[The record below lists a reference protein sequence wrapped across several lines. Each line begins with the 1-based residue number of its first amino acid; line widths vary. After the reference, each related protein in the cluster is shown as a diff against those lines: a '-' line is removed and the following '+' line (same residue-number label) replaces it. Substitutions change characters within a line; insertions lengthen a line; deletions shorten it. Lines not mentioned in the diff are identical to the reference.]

1 MQVEVDTDQKKIRAQ
16 MHTLEGVAAALLVI
30 VASFYATQS
39 ITITPTSSSTASKE
53 AESQIRQTA
62 EDVLAQAWAN
72 GDLKDAVLNWST
84 TQNQFRGTGASV
96 YYRGKAPP
104 GDFGDSLK
112 SLFGDE
118 GVAYNIDLR
127 YKQSESG
134 NATGTAT
141 QIYLDNGEPTDNAV
155 TARQFVVLHEDDVL
169 GDGTVV
175 NGSNYP
181 VDNIGRNKGLYN
193 VVEVRLTVWR
203 K

>member
-1 MQVEVDTDQKKIRAQ
+1 MELEIDVDREKLRAQ

-30 VASFYATQS
+30 MASFYATQS

-62 EDVLAQAWAN
+62 EDLLAQAWAN

-84 TQNQFRGTGASV
+84 TGNEFNGTGTSV
-96 YYRGKAPP
+96 YYRGEEPP
-104 GDFGDSLK
+104 GDFGESLDA
-112 SLFGDE
+112 LFGDE

-127 YKQSESG
+127 YKQF
-134 NATGTAT
+134 NNTGVNT
-141 QIYLDNGEPTDNAV
+141 QTFLDNGEPTDNAV
-155 TARQFVVLHEDDVL
+155 TARQMVVIHEDDVL
-169 GDGTVV
+169 GDGTEV